1 MERLLAILRAVHP
14 HGIPNRPG
22 HVVSDRVYREL
33 GELEK
38 LRLVV
43 RTSSSSM
50 GTGAG
55 GAGGMS
61 GAGTDD
67 LTEEKWRVNVGRD
80 WVVSMGHV
88 CGMGISEYEVDN
100 ES

>member
-1 MERLLAILRAVHP
+1 
-14 HGIPNRPG
+14 
-22 HVVSDRVYREL
+22 
-33 GELEK
+33 
-38 LRLVV
+38 
-43 RTSSSSM
+43 
-50 GTGAG
+50 
-55 GAGGMS
+55 MS